1 LIPELTMTT
10 PMESMSNPVP
20 PSLEPAQ
27 IVLVRKIILLSL
39 LMIVAAL
46 GLVLLLRHIQIY
58 SLIFPHIL
66 SDAAMG
72 LIAGVSARWVLR
84 NQTVFLRIISILAF
98 LIGGLE
104 LLGWFTGWQIG
115 FGPLK
120 FGLSR
125 VDWSSLGQLLLAAGV
140 SLLTLYAWTE
150 PTPAPVQPSHGPL
163 SNKRPAGSRQSF
175 QKRRR
180 PVRSRSKT
188 APALEPETPIS
199 VKDKDALQR
208 KPVLQLSDEE
218 EHRCPYCLELIDIDD
233 PRGIVECKICH
244 TLHHADCWA
253 ITGACQV
260 PHFTV

>member
-1 LIPELTMTT
+1 MT
-10 PMESMSNPVP
+10 VP
-20 PSLEPAQ
+20 INAMRTSAPPPLEPAH
-27 IVLVRKIILLSL
+27 IVLVRKVILLCL

-46 GLVLLLRHIQIY
+46 GLVLLLRHIHIY
-58 SLIFPHIL
+58 SLILPHIL

-72 LIAGVSARWVLR
+72 MIAGFSARWVLR
-84 NQTVFLRIISILAF
+84 KQTVFLRIASILAF
-98 LIGGLE
+98 LVGGLE

-120 FGLSR
+120 FGLPS

-140 SLLTLYAWTE
+140 SLLTLYAWTQ
-150 PTPAPVQPSHGPL
+150 PTPAPIQPAPAPKSI
-163 SNKRPAGSRQSF
+163 KRPPRPRPEL

-180 PVRSRSKT
+180 PARSKSKT
-188 APALEPETPIS
+188 APAAHPEPVVEL
-199 VKDKDALQR
+199 KDKINTQH
-208 KPVLQLSDEE
+208 KPQLQLSDEE
-218 EHRCPYCLELIDIDD
+218 EHRCPYCLELIEADD
-233 PRGIVECKICH
+233 PRGTVECKICH

>member
-1 LIPELTMTT
+1 MDAMT
-10 PMESMSNPVP
+10 NPASHP
-20 PSLEPAQ
+20 LEPVH
-27 IVLVRKIILLSL
+27 IVLARKVILLSL

-46 GLVLLLRHIQIY
+46 GLVLLLRHIHIY

-72 LIAGVSARWVLR
+72 LIAGISARWVLR
-84 NQTVFLRIISILAF
+84 NQTVFLRIASILAF
-98 LIGGLE
+98 LVGGLE

-115 FGPLK
+115 FSPLK
-120 FGLSR
+120 LGLST
-125 VDWSSLGQLLLAAGV
+125 VDWYSLGQLLLAAGI
-140 SLLTLYAWTE
+140 SLLTLYAWTQ
-150 PTPAPVQPSHGPL
+150 PTPAPVQPTPMPKST
-163 SNKRPAGSRQSF
+163 KRPAGPRKPL

-180 PVRSRSKT
+180 PARSRSKT
-188 APALEPETPIS
+188 APAVEADLS
-199 VKDKDALQR
+199 SDLKDKTNTQL
-208 KPVLQLSDEE
+208 KPQLQLSDEE

-233 PRGIVECKICH
+233 PRGTVECKICH

>member
-1 LIPELTMTT
+1 MTT
-10 PMESMSNPVP
+10 PMESMRNPVP

-27 IVLVRKIILLSL
+27 IVLVRKIILLGL

-46 GLVLLLRHIQIY
+46 GLVLLLRHIHIY

-120 FGLSR
+120 FGLSS

-140 SLLTLYAWTE
+140 SLL
-150 PTPAPVQPSHGPL
+150 S
-163 SNKRPAGSRQSF
+163 
-175 QKRRR
+175 
-180 PVRSRSKT
+180 PVRLDAANSRSG
-188 APALEPETPIS
+188 PALPWADIKQTSHRFPPVIAETPPPGS
-199 VKDKDALQR
+199 LQIQNR
-208 KPVLQLSDEE
+208 T
-218 EHRCPYCLELIDIDD
+218 C
-233 PRGIVECKICH
+233 RG
-244 TLHHADCWA
+244 T
-253 ITGACQV
+253 
-260 PHFTV
+260 